1 MKNDS
6 IFNNIRV
13 PIVDTL
19 YRSPFDGL
27 QKHSEKI
34 KECVKNLR
42 LCLNAYLKCDFKK
55 ANRYARKVSE
65 VEHEADMI
73 KSNIRAHL
81 PKFLFMSVSRADFH
95 ALLHHSDAIL
105 DDAEDVAVLLTM
117 KSTCVPDE
125 VNEGLHELMDK
136 VLECVGTYQEVM
148 SRMGV
153 LIEVSFGGKER
164 DRVKELIKVIHQQ
177 EHEADVIEHRIS
189 KHLFN
194 IDLEIMDPLQ
204 VIHML
209 KVLNRLGGMADK
221 AENAGE
227 KVRELLA
234 R

>member
-6 IFNNIRV
+6 IFDNIRV

-19 YRSPFDGL
+19 YRSPFEGM

-34 KECVKNLR
+34 EECVKNLR
-42 LCLNAYLKCDFKK
+42 SCLDSYLKCDFEK
-55 ANRYARKVSE
+55 ADAYAKRVSE
-65 VEHEADMI
+65 VEHEADLI
-73 KSNIRAHL
+73 KSNTRAHL

-117 KSTCVPDE
+117 KRTCVPDD
-125 VNEGLHELMDK
+125 VNVGLRELMDK
-136 VLECVGTYQEVM
+136 VLECVGAYQDVM
-148 SRMGV
+148 SRMGT
-153 LIEVSFGGKER
+153 LIQVSFGGKER
-164 DRVKELIKVIHQQ
+164 DRVKELIKDIHQL
-177 EHEADVIEHRIS
+177 EHEADVIEYRVS
-189 KHLFN
+189 KLLFN
-194 IDLEIMDPLQ
+194 IDLEVMDPLE

-209 KVLNRLGGMADK
+209 KVLKQMGDMADK

-227 KVRELLA
+227 KIRELLA